1 MGMIYFDIA
10 AVFIN
15 LLSIYIFFSR
25 SRLFIDQTKYFS
37 ILLVV
42 SLFSSLFDILGVVT
56 YAHAPAWSLLSL
68 YGINALYYL
77 FQNTIPPVFTLFV
90 FSLGGRNPF
99 RLRYRRA
106 IIMIPWIIAV
116 AVILST
122 PWTGFAFRF
131 DSSLRYLRGPF
142 APLFYV
148 NIGLYAAMIMSSQ
161 LRERRRLP
169 RENRLAVSLLLP
181 LCLVPVCVQ
190 MLFPSTLIVNAGI
203 ALAELIILLTIQ
215 DFGRFVDS
223 SSGLFNRN
231 GLVSQLDLVMLNRK
245 PFDAYLIVLDSVKFL
260 KHVLGSE
267 VFNAL
272 EREIAARIFG
282 APRSDSFA
290 AQLGVARFVFIVGD
304 ADRSGRAG
312 EAILD
317 HLRRPWEIG
326 GRVFSI
332 SARVCRIRFPEDT
345 KDSEKIF
352 QALYN
357 LTGSRKRYRS
367 NEILSLADLSL
378 ADTGRQLAV
387 SQAIR
392 HALSSGGFELHFQP
406 IVSAQT
412 GKVVSAEA
420 LLRLKDQAL
429 GWISP
434 AEFIPLA
441 EQNGSIHR
449 IGDFVLEVA
458 CEFLSKLRES
468 GLKLGYLE
476 VNLSA
481 MQCVQSNLH
490 NRLLSVAQ
498 RWGLDPGDLC
508 FEITET
514 AANLSPSIMKKNI
527 ELLSASGF
535 SIAMDDFGTGYSNIG
550 MLMDLPFRV
559 VKLDRSM
566 VVGLDRSESGR
577 KGLEGI
583 VAMFTP
589 LETELVAEG
598 VETGEQLEALKG
610 MGVDLIQGFFFSKAL
625 PPEDFKRFMLER
637 EALCT

>member
-10 AVFIN
+10 AVLIN

-25 SRLFIDQTKYFS
+25 SRLFIDQTKYFA

-42 SLFSSLFDILGVVT
+42 SLFSSVFDILGVVM
-56 YAHAPAWSLLSL
+56 YGNAAYWSLAFQ
-68 YGINALYYL
+68 YGINELYYF
-77 FQNTIPPVFTLFV
+77 FQNTIPLVLTLFV
-90 FSLGGRNPF
+90 LSLGGRNPGILKS
-99 RLRYRRA
+99 LRA
-106 IIMIPWIIAV
+106 WIMLPWILCV

-131 DSSLRYLRGPF
+131 DSSLRYVRGPF
-142 APLFYV
+142 LSLFFI
-148 NIGLYAAMIMSSQ
+148 NIGIYAAIIISSQ
-161 LRERRRLP
+161 LRERRRVP
-169 RENRLAVSLLLP
+169 REHRLAISLLLP
-181 LCLVPVCVQ
+181 LCLLPVCVQ

-203 ALAELIILLTIQ
+203 ALAELVILLTIQ
-215 DFGRFVDS
+215 DYGRFVDS

-231 GLVSQLDLVMLNRK
+231 GLISQLHLVMMNRK
-245 PFDAYLIVLDSVKFL
+245 PFDVYLVTLDSVKFL

-272 EREIAARIFG
+272 EREIALRLFG

-290 AQLGVARFVFIVGD
+290 AQLGVARFVYIVGGP
-304 ADRSGRAG
+304 ARSAG
-312 EAILD
+312 QGQAILD
-317 HLRRPWEIG
+317 HLKRPWEIG

-332 SARVCRIRFPEDT
+332 SARVCKIRFPEDT

-357 LTGSRKRYRS
+357 LSGSRKRYRS
-367 NEILSLADLSL
+367 NELLSLADLSL

-392 HALSSGGFELHFQP
+392 HALSLRGFELHFQP
-406 IVSAQT
+406 IVSART

-420 LLRLKDQAL
+420 LLRLKDANL

-434 AEFIPLA
+434 AEFIPIA

-458 CEFLSKLRES
+458 CEFLAKLRES
-468 GLKLGYLE
+468 GLKLDYLE

-490 NRLLSVAQ
+490 NRLLSVAR

-514 AANLSPSIMKKNI
+514 AANLSPTIMKKNI
-527 ELLSASGF
+527 EMLSASGF

-566 VVGLDRSESGR
+566 ITGLDRSESGR

-583 VAMFTP
+583 VSMFAP

-598 VETGEQLEALKG
+598 VETREQLEALKV

-625 PPEDFKRFMLER
+625 PPEEFKRFMLER
-637 EALCT
+637 EALCM